1 MTNQPTTVTYLVS
14 KQIHSPQLYKDR
26 NKNYL
31 VPFNYTDPQQV
42 VVEINDVSTQE
53 FILYGST
60 VTLNQ
65 RPKDGDRV
73 TISRATQPEAVEPS
87 GDVMPSYNAGD
98 SIKAADLNEANSILV
113 KKIEELQAEIA
124 VLKAQNA

>member
-31 VPFNYTDPQQV
+31 VPFNYSDTQQV
-42 VVEINDVSTQE
+42 VVTINGVSTQE
-53 FILYGST
+53 FTIYGST
-60 VTLNQ
+60 VTLNN
-65 RPKDGDRV
+65 RPKDGDEI
-73 TISRATQPEAVEPS
+73 TISRVTEPVAAEPT

-98 SIKAADLNEANSILV
+98 SIKASDLNEANSILV

>member
-42 VVEINDVSTQE
+42 VVEINGVSTQE

-65 RPKDGDRV
+65 RPKTV
-73 TISRATQPEAVEPS
+73 TE
-87 GDVMPSYNAGD
+87 
-98 SIKAADLNEANSILV
+98 
-113 KKIEELQAEIA
+113 
-124 VLKAQNA
+124 

>member
-31 VPFNYTDPQQV
+31 VPFNYSDTQQV
-42 VVEINDVSTQE
+42 VVTINGVSTQE
-53 FILYGST
+53 FTIYGST
-60 VTLNQ
+60 VTLNN
-65 RPKDGDRV
+65 RPKDGDEI
-73 TISRATQPEAVEPS
+73 TISRVTEAVEPS